1 MHFSSQHQHI
11 CEVGRG
17 SIGDV
22 RQSSRNV
29 SCSWA
34 LLTAMFLGGPVAL
47 AVKRLT
53 APIMA
58 EVEREFLASVQE
70 HRTADGRYLIPG
82 EFVTL
87 AGRR

>member
-1 MHFSSQHQHI
+1 
-11 CEVGRG
+11 
-17 SIGDV
+17 
-22 RQSSRNV
+22 
-29 SCSWA
+29 
-34 LLTAMFLGGPVAL
+34 L